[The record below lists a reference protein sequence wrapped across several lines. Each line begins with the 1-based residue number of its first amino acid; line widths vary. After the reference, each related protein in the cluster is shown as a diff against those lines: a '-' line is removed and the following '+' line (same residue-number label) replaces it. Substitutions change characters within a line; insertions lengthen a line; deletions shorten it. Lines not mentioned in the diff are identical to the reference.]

1 MLYWTFEVTPK
12 SAISTPKLVWNVK
25 NKKSKDYCKADLK
38 QRILFFI
45 TCFHNI
51 HSVLALF
58 RLPIA
63 KSPIDSL
70 ITQAINLELQNYVRS
85 RNRLLT
91 KLSKY
96 NINGQVQPRVQ
107 RGSLTFAE
115 CFCFRWDQCTQSYL
129 RFTVSS
135 FKASFMFI
143 ISFEKLFIYSNW
155 LFLPIHKGNAW

>member
-1 MLYWTFEVTPK
+1 M
-12 SAISTPKLVWNVK
+12 
-25 NKKSKDYCKADLK
+25 
-38 QRILFFI
+38 

-70 ITQAINLELQNYVRS
+70 ITQAINLGLQNYVRS

-96 NINGQVQPRVQ
+96 NINGQVQGV
-107 RGSLTFAE
+107 LT
-115 CFCFRWDQCTQSYL
+115 
-129 RFTVSS
+129 
-135 FKASFMFI
+135 I
-143 ISFEKLFIYSNW
+143 
-155 LFLPIHKGNAW
+155 